1 MKKWV
6 MGTAAVVMSA
16 SLIVSGCGSNTD
28 TQANSGANGEKKAVK
43 LRMWGAV
50 PEENGPKAVIDKWNQ
65 SHPDIQM
72 EYVRYVNDD
81 SGNTKLD
88 TALMTQSDAPDIFV
102 SYGEANL
109 NRRLNAS
116 MTAPLDEL
124 IKKEN
129 FNVEEI
135 IGMENIQKFKDQIHY
150 LPANKI
156 IDMIVINKKALD
168 EAGVKVPAE
177 WTWDEYVAL
186 AQKLTKDGRKGSFIT
201 PGSDLFISKFALATV
216 QPKDAFYTADGLSNF
231 NHPAVKKGLE
241 LQKALYDQGSMVPW
255 AEGVANKL
263 DPANEL
269 LTGKAAM
276 VYGGT
281 YMLRTIK
288 DTAKYPRD
296 FAVAFAPTPQFAKGT
311 NVNNG
316 GVNDFMS
323 INKNSANK
331 EAAFKFM
338 AWYLQE
344 GNMDMVA
351 GGRIPTNKKAD
362 FNKITELIIGQD
374 EKIIDKES
382 LTALIKGNLTFA
394 TRFNSV
400 AFPQLN
406 TILREESE
414 KFFMNVQDID
424 KTMEALK
431 SRADK
436 AIQSE
441 RK

>member
-1 MKKWV
+1 
-6 MGTAAVVMSA
+6 
-16 SLIVSGCGSNTD
+16 
-28 TQANSGANGEKKAVK
+28 
-43 LRMWGAV
+43 
-50 PEENGPKAVIDKWNQ
+50 
-65 SHPDIQM
+65 
-72 EYVRYVNDD
+72 
-81 SGNTKLD
+81 
-88 TALMTQSDAPDIFV
+88 
-102 SYGEANL
+102 
-109 NRRLNAS
+109 
-116 MTAPLDEL
+116 
-124 IKKEN
+124 
-129 FNVEEI
+129 
-135 IGMENIQKFKDQIHY
+135 
-150 LPANKI
+150 
-156 IDMIVINKKALD
+156 
-168 EAGVKVPAE
+168 
-177 WTWDEYVAL
+177 
-186 AQKLTKDGRKGSFIT
+186 
-201 PGSDLFISKFALATV
+201 
-216 QPKDAFYTADGLSNF
+216 
-231 NHPAVKKGLE
+231 
-241 LQKALYDQGSMVPW
+241 
-255 AEGVANKL
+255 
-263 DPANEL
+263 
-269 LTGKAAM
+269 M

-441 RK
+441 KK